1 MSSSKETGLKL
12 TAKKLTEFSDWY
24 SQVIIMSEMIDY
36 YEVCSSSNSSSPSPS
51 LDIYKFSFQTT
62 SNKLYIHTHIPFL
75 FLSL

>member
-36 YEVCSSSNSSSPSPS
+36 YEVCSSSNSSSPS

-62 SNKLYIHTHIPFL
+62 SNKLYIYTHIPFL